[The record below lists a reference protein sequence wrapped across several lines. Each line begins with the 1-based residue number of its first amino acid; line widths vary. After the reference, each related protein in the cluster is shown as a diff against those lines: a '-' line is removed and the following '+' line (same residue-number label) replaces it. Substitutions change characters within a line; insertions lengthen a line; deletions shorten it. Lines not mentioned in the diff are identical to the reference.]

1 MLKEILDKNLLK
13 EASALFNLARKLFDS
28 KYGEVSAVWSEVI
41 ISAIKVL
48 PLDLILNEILP
59 WAMTASGLAQPSEL
73 RIWCCQL
80 LGAMSP
86 YLGKKK

>member
-1 MLKEILDKNLLK
+1 
-13 EASALFNLARKLFDS
+13 
-28 KYGEVSAVWSEVI
+28 VI